1 MILFAVLLCLP
12 GFTVALP
19 TENLHGENVNGTT
32 NTLTVTATTNITTTP
47 KSTVSQ
53 SKANAPVIATTAAV
67 SDVSTTADDANESDW
82 TQSTTDPETTTLKKN
97 GTTDTTNVGDTPGKT
112 NVSGTTGTVGETS
125 TNTTGF
131 SSVTTTSDTNDTVE
145 PSENVDEN
153 KATPDAVNNRPVST
167 GNSFEGT
174 KPDSITTNAVNSERG
189 NAGEVSNTVVKK
201 VGQRADNAKTNAHS
215 GLDIA
220 SKATGGVI
228 EDNLINASPRMTKTD
243 ENVPVT
249 VEEKTARG
257 RSSKPIAT
265 ASLPVAQSEKVESNT
280 VPNTTAQLNDTT
292 SGDDANADG
301 TMRTTEVN
309 DPGTHP
315 NGSVPATPAHPTKT
329 AELIGVTVTAGVVL
343 HHLEIGTLA
352 THAGTVSVFPR
363 PKVEGRVW
371 WPFMPLRYSKYDDSD
386 PLEQEVRAEL
396 YNHIERTPGTY
407 LSQLDNRMNV
417 SLSTIRHHLR
427 ILEDEKI
434 VTNAKIRGKR
444 RYYPASD
451 DKVELRAALAQT
463 ATAAVL
469 DGVSRQEPV
478 TVGELADE
486 LDRDP
491 STVTYHL
498 KRLAEDGLVERKRNG
513 RTVYNQLTSKT
524 RAVFSRQP
532 SISADD

>member
-1 MILFAVLLCLP
+1 M
-12 GFTVALP
+12 
-19 TENLHGENVNGTT
+19 
-32 NTLTVTATTNITTTP
+32 TATTD
-47 KSTVSQ
+47 V
-53 SKANAPVIATTAAV
+53 V
-67 SDVSTTADDANESDW
+67 SDVSTTADDANESGW
-82 TQSTTDPETTTLKKN
+82 TQSTTDPETTTLKTN
-97 GTTDTTNVGDTPGKT
+97 GTTDTPNVGDPHGKT
-112 NVSGTTGTVGETS
+112 DVSGTTGTVGGTS

-131 SSVTTTSDTNDTVE
+131 SSVTTTSDTNDTVA
-145 PSENVDEN
+145 PTENVDEIE
-153 KATPDAVNNRPVST
+153 ATSDAVNDTPVST
-167 GNSFEGT
+167 GNSFAGT
-174 KPDSITTNAVNSERG
+174 KPNSITTNAANSERG
-189 NAGEVSNTVVKK
+189 NAGEVSNTDVKK
-201 VGQRADNAKTNAHS
+201 VGQTADNAKANAYS

-228 EDNLINASPRMTKTD
+228 EDNLINASARMTKTD
-243 ENVPVT
+243 ENVTVT
-249 VEEKTARG
+249 VEKKTAGG

-265 ASLPVAQSEKVESNT
+265 ASLPVAQSEKVESKT
-280 VPNTTAQLNDTT
+280 APNTTPQLNDTT
-292 SGDDANADG
+292 SGDDTNADG
-301 TMRTTEVN
+301 TMRTTKVN
-309 DPGTHP
+309 DQGTHP

-343 HHLEIGTLA
+343 HQPEIGTLA

-386 PLEQEVRAEL
+386 PLEQEVRADL

-407 LSQLDNRMNV
+407 LSQLDNRMDV

-444 RYYPASD
+444 RFYPASD

-498 KRLAEDGLVERKRNG
+498 KRLAEDGLVERKRDG

-524 RAVFSRQP
+524 RVVFSRQP